1 MSVCAVMQPT
11 YLPWLGYFDM
21 IDQVDVFVLL
31 DDVQFA
37 KRSWQQRNRV
47 KTPSG
52 LAWLTVP
59 ARVRG
64 RSEQRIVD
72 VEIIEDASFPREH
85 LRSID
90 LNYRR
95 TPHYASLCADFTQAL
110 IEAAAH
116 RRLADLNVAMIAWL
130 VERMGIS
137 GRMVRS
143 SALAVAGKRSE
154 RLISICRAVGAN
166 TYLTTP
172 GSRDYLEG
180 DRTQFEA
187 AGIEIAIHGYAHPN
201 YSQAFPPFQA
211 YASAIDALFNLGP
224 DDVGAC
230 LRSGRRPWTVLPTV
244 VDAPANEP
252 ASQPPRLKP
261 G

>member
-1 MSVCAVMQPT
+1 MSVCAIMQPT
-11 YLPWLGYFDM
+11 YLPWLGYLNM

-31 DDVQFA
+31 DDVQFE
-37 KRSWQQRNRV
+37 KRSWQQRNRI
-47 KTPSG
+47 KTSSG

-72 VEIIEDASFPREH
+72 VEPAEDASFPRDH
-85 LRSID
+85 LRSIE

-95 TPHYASLCADFTQAL
+95 TPHYAALRDDFDHAL

-143 SALAVAGKRSE
+143 SELAVAGKRSE
-154 RLISICRAVGAN
+154 RLISICRALGAD

-172 GSRDYLEG
+172 GSQDYLEA

-187 AGIEIAIHGYAHPN
+187 AGIEIAIHGYEHPT
-201 YSQAFPPFQA
+201 YPQAFPPFQA

-230 LRSGRRPWTVLPTV
+230 LRSGRRPWTSLPTV
-244 VDAPANEP
+244 ADEP
-252 ASQPPRLKP
+252 AHALAARPTHVIP